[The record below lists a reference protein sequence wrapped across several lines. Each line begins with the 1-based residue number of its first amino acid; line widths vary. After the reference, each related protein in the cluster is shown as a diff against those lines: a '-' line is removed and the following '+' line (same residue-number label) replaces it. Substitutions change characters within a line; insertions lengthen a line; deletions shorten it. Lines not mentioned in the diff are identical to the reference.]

1 MEETKRNDFFA
12 TLINNPDLTIKDL
25 KDNDITPDNSSLL
38 SKDEY
43 KNMEAVKNCSE
54 FLDDNGKFDDNK
66 FDEYYKSAQILY
78 NNYDQVELLQKL
90 SKEQLYDPHMWYA
103 PDTAKYKEVS
113 PVVQVNNTTTND
125 AYGISFLPET
135 ARNQNNFSIREI
147 AQTQKVYNTET
158 GEWEDWTPNDKAG
171 LFKRTGYWYY
181 LAFTDL

>member
-54 FLDDNGKFDDNK
+54 FLDDNGNFDDNK

-90 SKEQLYDPHMWYA
+90 SKEQLYDPHM
-103 PDTAKYKEVS
+103 
-113 PVVQVNNTTTND
+113 
-125 AYGISFLPET
+125 
-135 ARNQNNFSIREI
+135 
-147 AQTQKVYNTET
+147 
-158 GEWEDWTPNDKAG
+158 
-171 LFKRTGYWYY
+171 
-181 LAFTDL
+181 